1 MTLRAKIL
9 IVVLCFTA
17 CVAGTFIAP
26 TVQDQSQRMRKTN
39 AIPVKNH
46 EVARR
51 VWIVA

>member
-1 MTLRAKIL
+1 MTFTAKIL
-9 IVVLCFTA
+9 IVVLCFA
-17 CVAGTFIAP
+17 SCVAGTFIAP
-26 TVQDQSQRMRKTN
+26 TVQDQSQHMQKLN